1 MKIEKIQFS
10 PAYRVVA
17 DDLRQ
22 RILRGEV
29 QPGDAL
35 PIETELAQKYG
46 VHRSTMREGLRH
58 LEQDGLLRRDGKKLV
73 VTIPSHRDLARA
85 AERALRMRQVSYRDV
100 WELTLSLEPLCARL
114 AAERITAA
122 ELAAIDDNLAATAD
136 CVARGQAPIAETIAF
151 QNLVAEAT
159 HNEAL
164 LLARGPVSLLMRA
177 GYTAIAPALPQS
189 GARLLQAHRHVAEA
203 LRRGDAATAVEWTHK
218 HLRDHQRGFEVAGLD
233 MDAPIST
240 LDVEGGGG

>member
-1 MKIEKIQFS
+1 MQIEKIQFS

-29 QPGDAL
+29 QPGESL

-58 LEQDGLLRRDGKKLV
+58 LEQDGLLRREGKKLV
-73 VTIPSHRDLARA
+73 VTIPSHGDLARA

-114 AAERITAA
+114 AAERITDE
-122 ELAAIDDNLAATAD
+122 ELAAIEDNLSATAAR
-136 CVARGQAPIAETIAF
+136 VAEGRAPIAETIAF

-159 HNEAL
+159 HNQAL

-177 GYTAIAPALPQS
+177 AYTAIAPALPKS
-189 GARLLQAHRHVAEA
+189 GARLLEAHRHVVEA
-203 LRRGDAATAVEWTHK
+203 LRRRDAATAVEWTQK

-240 LDVEGGGG
+240 LDVEGSGA

>member
-22 RILRGEV
+22 RILRGEA

-35 PIETELAQKYG
+35 PIEAELAQKYG

-73 VTIPSHRDLARA
+73 VTIPSHDDLART

-100 WELTLSLEPLCARL
+100 WELTMALEPLCAGL
-114 AAERITAA
+114 AAERITEA
-122 ELAAIDDNLAATAD
+122 ELATLEDNLAATERA
-136 CVARGQAPIAETIAF
+136 VAARRAPIAETIAF

-159 HNEAL
+159 HNQAL

-177 GYTAIAPALPQS
+177 GYTAIAPTLPQS
-189 GARLLQAHRHVAEA
+189 GARLLHAHRQVAEA
-203 LRRGDAATAVEWTHK
+203 LRRHDAETAVDWTRK

-233 MDAPIST
+233 MGAPIST
-240 LDVEGGGG
+240 MDVESIAA

>member
-1 MKIEKIQFS
+1 MQIEKIQFS

-29 QPGDAL
+29 QPGEAL

-58 LEQDGLLRRDGKKLV
+58 LEQDGLLRREGKKLIV
-73 VTIPSHRDLARA
+73 SIPSHGELATA
-85 AERALRMRQVSYRDV
+85 AERALRMRRVSYRDV
-100 WELTLSLEPLCARL
+100 WELTMALEPLCARL
-114 AAERITAA
+114 AAERITED
-122 ELAAIDDNLAATAD
+122 ELQRLDRNIEATAAS
-136 CVARGQAPIAETIAF
+136 VEAGQAPVALTIEF

-177 GYTAIAPALPQS
+177 GYETIAPALPQS
-189 GARLLQAHRHVAEA
+189 GRRLLQAHSHVVEAMRRHEVEA
-203 LRRGDAATAVEWTHK
+203 AVDWTLK
-218 HLRDHQRGFEVAGLD
+218 HLRDHRRGFDVAGID
-233 MDAPIST
+233 VDAPIGEILVS
-240 LDVEGGGG
+240 V